1 MHLTCPSC
9 DTKFLI
15 DPDQIGPAG
24 RRVRCGNCGHD
35 WVQAQPSESEPEA
48 ASSGNLESPSEQ
60 PGLAADEP
68 VAERPRPEPA
78 RRRTGPKPVT
88 SAQGES
94 GGRRVVIGWLLFLVV
109 VAALVAG
116 VYYGRERIVAAV
128 PAAAEIYRMAGLDTK
143 PEPGAGLELREV
155 KSVRRMIDGERVVV
169 IEGVVA
175 NLTDQRRSVPELRAS
190 LTDASGSRVDE
201 WTFTAKQANLPPG
214 GVTTFETSTKKAPRE
229 GSLAIDFV
237 TD

>member
-9 DTKFLI
+9 ETKFLI

-35 WVQAQPSESEPEA
+35 WVQARPTESESEA
-48 ASSGNLESPSEQ
+48 ASSESLESPSEE
-60 PGLAADEP
+60 PGLAAEEAVVEP
-68 VAERPRPEPA
+68 PRPEPA
-78 RRRTGPKPVT
+78 RRRSGPKPVRST
-88 SAQGES
+88 QPEP
-94 GGRRVVIGWLLFLVV
+94 GGRRVAIGWMLFLVV
-109 VAALVAG
+109 VIALGAAA
-116 VYYGRERIVAAV
+116 YFGRERIVAAV
-128 PAAAEIYRMAGLDTK
+128 PAAGELYRMAGLDTK
-143 PEPGAGLELREV
+143 PAPGAGLELREV
-155 KSVRRMIDGERVVV
+155 KSVRRMIDGDRVVV

-175 NLTDQRRSVPELRAS
+175 NLTDQSRSVPELRAS
-190 LTDASGSRVDE
+190 LTDSSGKRVDE
-201 WTFTAKQANLPPG
+201 WKFSAKQASLPPG

>member
-35 WVQAQPSESEPEA
+35 WVQAQPSESESEA
-48 ASSGNLESPSEQ
+48 ASSGNLESPTEE
-60 PGLAADEP
+60 PGLAAEEP
-68 VAERPRPEPA
+68 AFEQPRPEPA
-78 RRRTGPKPVT
+78 RRRFGPKPVR
-88 SAQGES
+88 SAQAEP
-94 GGRRVVIGWLLFLVV
+94 GGRRVAIGWMVFLVV
-109 VAALVAG
+109 VIALGAAA
-116 VYYGRERIVAAV
+116 YFGRERIVAAV

-143 PEPGAGLELREV
+143 PIPGAGLELREV

-175 NLTDQRRSVPELRAS
+175 NLTDQPRSVPELRAS
-190 LTDASGSRVDE
+190 LTDSSGTRVGE
-201 WTFTAKQANLPPG
+201 WTFSAKQASLPPG